1 MGIGLTQYIT
11 RIRIEQAQHLLK
23 ETDWKIARIAQHV
36 GLNDPRY
43 FNAVFKR
50 HTGITPTEY
59 RENER

>member
-1 MGIGLTQYIT
+1 M
-11 RIRIEQAQHLLK
+11 HLLK